1 MASPS
6 PASPVNVKSEEEVAK
21 QTMGEEAEPSDEAGN
36 GAEGPELSNELL
48 KIMKG
53 IVDYLTE
60 YRDEKYVVL
69 VENGGFG

>member
-6 PASPVNVKSEEEVAK
+6 PTSPVKVKSEEEVGK
-21 QTMGEEAEPSDEAGN
+21 ETMAEEAEPGDEAGN
-36 GAEGPELSNELL
+36 AIGGPELSNEML

-60 YRDEKYVVL
+60 YRDEK
-69 VENGGFG
+69 